1 MQGWVV
7 LELTHSD
14 GWVGLAAGLP
24 AIPVIALAMFGGAIA
39 DRFNRRVIQMWSF
52 TLLAI
57 TGFLTGILIDTDVI
71 QLWHILVIAFPV
83 AVVTTLRMT
92 AGAALVVDIVGRER
106 VFGANAVSTAV
117 TNIGRFAGPAIGGWI
132 LAQYRADKAFYFVGF
147 ALLLAAGLMWFV
159 KVENPAKA
167 KSDKSLIEDFK
178 LGMRYISGTP
188 ELRWLAVLAIS
199 LIAAEM

>member
-1 MQGWVV
+1 VQGWVV

-24 AIPVIALAMFGGAIA
+24 TIPVIALAMFGGAIT

-83 AVVTTLRMT
+83 AVVITLRMT
-92 AGAALVVDIVGRER
+92 AGVALVVDIVGRER

-147 ALLLAAGLMWFV
+147 ALLLAAG
-159 KVENPAKA
+159 
-167 KSDKSLIEDFK
+167 
-178 LGMRYISGTP
+178 
-188 ELRWLAVLAIS
+188 
-199 LIAAEM
+199 